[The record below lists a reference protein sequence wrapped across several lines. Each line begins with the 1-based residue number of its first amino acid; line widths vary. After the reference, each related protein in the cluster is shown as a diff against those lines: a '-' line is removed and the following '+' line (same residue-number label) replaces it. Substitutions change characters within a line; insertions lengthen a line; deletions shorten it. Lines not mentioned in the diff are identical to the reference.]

1 MGGPYVA
8 SINLRAE
15 SCPYHSCQ
23 IMSNNSCNI
32 MLATYM
38 HNCICYQILGAMN
51 YMSHRVLDMELAAMK
66 CSVQYLKDPLQMSLQ
81 IRDSLQK

>member
-1 MGGPYVA
+1 MGTVA
-8 SINLRAE
+8 SFNLRAE
-15 SCPYHSCQ
+15 SCPYHFCE

-38 HNCICYQILGAMN
+38 HLLPNTLLGAIN
-51 YMSHRVLDMELAAMK
+51 YMSHRVLDKLAAMK

-81 IRDSLQK
+81 IRDSLQ